1 MIKFDFGGIKNS
13 LMSNTLL
20 SLSFNF
26 NRARKANAVV
36 VNDDVVVEKV
46 KKYIGYKTTLYGD
59 EIDVVGKISDD
70 IIVYLFIEKE
80 KDISAWNLVVPVII
94 EKSTNRITQFG
105 SGWFALEGCGGG
117 LGNTSS
123 LIYNLR
129 KHIEKGYKVSIL
141 PKVVENKLLYDYEY
155 CDSNIKL
162 SDLLENSIDLI
173 NYQKDVFKWIYQ
185 QYQEL
190 LQKHNI
196 ESL

>member
-1 MIKFDFGGIKNS
+1 MIKFDFSGIKNT

-20 SLSFNF
+20 SFSFNF
-26 NRARKANAVV
+26 NRAKKDEAIAV
-36 VNDDVVVEKV
+36 NNDVVIEEV
-46 KKYIGYKTTLYGD
+46 KKYTDYKTTLYGD
-59 EIDVVGKISDD
+59 EIDIVGKINDD

-80 KDISAWNLVVPVII
+80 KDSSAWNLVVPVII
-94 EKSTNRITQFG
+94 EKSTNRIIQFG

-123 LIYNLR
+123 LIYNLK

-141 PKVVENKLLYDYEY
+141 PKVIDNKLLYDYEY
-155 CDSNIKL
+155 CDSNINL

-173 NYQKDVFKWIYQ
+173 NYRKDAFKWIYK

-190 LQKHNI
+190 LQKHKI
-196 ESL
+196 E